1 MIGRIRPLVL
11 WSSGTRRLVVGLVL
25 VALVLLFLLPRQTQF
40 LLQHLGKPVSDLIG
54 VPLTLMADA
63 DQGLHDWWNQYVA
76 LQDINKQNRELKKK
90 IQELR
95 GN

>member
-1 MIGRIRPLVL
+1 MIGRVRPLVL
-11 WSSGTRRLVVGLVL
+11 WSSGTRRLVVVLVL

-63 DQGLHDWWNQYVA
+63 NQGFHDWPQY
-76 LQDINKQNRELKKK
+76 LTFRKKVPWP
-90 IQELR
+90 R
-95 GN
+95 WVPA